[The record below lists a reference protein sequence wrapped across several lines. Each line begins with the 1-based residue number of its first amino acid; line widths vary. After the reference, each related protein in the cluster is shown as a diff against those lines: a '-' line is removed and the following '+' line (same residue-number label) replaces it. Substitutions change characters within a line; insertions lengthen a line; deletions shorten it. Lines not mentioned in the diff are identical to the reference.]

1 MMFSPGSVF
10 FGDCTFFQAAAVTGA
25 NDGTSLSAGNVQ
37 LGNLQGALGSPGK
50 LLDPRELA
58 MNGFPLLFDQIGR
71 VAGAHLVF
79 KLDAAAGGLF
89 EPYFE
94 FQDSTGAV
102 CGTLRLDATG
112 AIYFGQNAGTVATG
126 RGNIAIGEN
135 AMSLATIARDCVG
148 VGEQALFSA
157 GVTGFVEKITALGAD
172 CCDNPGFTVGSY
184 GVYIGADTCDS
195 GARNVGQLSVWL
207 GSFINNGAT
216 VLAGDTGD
224 NTILI
229 GAEIGTGGGATNLTI
244 IGFAIT
250 SLLSNLVLLGR
261 FDQNIVIGAALAGE
275 TDDGNKLQV
284 RGNISTKGFAPGI
297 RTTTTAAETF
307 GATDTT
313 IICDTTAGNI
323 NVSVNPGAVVGVN
336 RMGWIKKKLTD
347 ANTVTITPT
356 SGSIFADAGAAASFT
371 FNGPGESIQFQS
383 DGVNLY
389 VL

>member
-1 MMFSPGSVF
+1 MQFSPGSVF
-10 FGDCTFFQAAAVTGA
+10 FGDCTFFKAAAVTGA

-58 MNGFPLLFDQIGR
+58 MNGFPLLFDQIGQ

-79 KLDAAAGGLF
+79 KLDPAAAGLF

-94 FQDSTGAV
+94 FQNSAGVV

-135 AMSLATIARDCVG
+135 AMSLATIARDCVAI
-148 VGEQALFSA
+148 GEQALFSA
-157 GVTGFVEKITALGAD
+157 GVTGFVEKIVAIGAD
-172 CCDNPGFTVGSY
+172 CCDNPGFTVGSF

-195 GARNVGQLSVWL
+195 GARNVGISSVWL
-207 GSFINNGAT
+207 GSFINNGAS

-224 NTILI
+224 STILI
-229 GAEIGTGGGATNLTI
+229 GANIGTGGGATNLTI
-244 IGFAIT
+244 IGEAIT

-261 FDQNIVIGAALAGE
+261 FDQNVVIGAALAGE

-284 RGNISTKGFAPGI
+284 RGSFDSKGISESI

-307 GATDTT
+307 GANDYT
-313 IICDTTAGNI
+313 ILCNTAAGGI
-323 NVSVNPGAVVGVN
+323 
-336 RMGWIKKKLTD
+336 
-347 ANTVTITPT
+347 TVTIDPT
-356 SGSIFADAGAAASFT
+356 TRVGKIGNVKKISADVNSVTLTAASGLIFDIGAGT
-371 FNGPGESIQFQS
+371 ASISYNVQGQNKQFQC
-383 DGVNLY
+383 DGTNIYIL
-389 VL
+389 